1 MNRFEDVFRPF
12 LQGNAAQ
19 QLMRAP
25 IHHIDAKRE
34 KRQITVEL
42 HPEQRIPMEEITR
55 VEKQIM
61 QTANLALFEIMTRY
75 RPELFCCES
84 MEDIL
89 HELRK
94 RGYPANGIFE
104 GSGQKLENGTLTI
117 SLRHGGYNLIQQSGC
132 DKAIQ
137 HLIGQQYGMAVD
149 VRFDGCCR
157 WTKISRSTTRLS
169 AHPACPPSSRQH
181 WNDQRA
187 HIVRCI
193 GKRGREVLPTGAEG
207 RTAAVRLLRPAAV
220 RAGGCGGA
228 GQANQG
234 KTHPCCRRWTA
245 RPVRPPSGEILF
257 ARNR

>member
-89 HELRK
+89 HELQT
-94 RGYPANGIFE
+94 GIPC
-104 GSGQKLENGTLTI
+104 Q
-117 SLRHGGYNLIQQSGC
+117 RHL
-132 DKAIQ
+132 
-137 HLIGQQYGMAVD
+137 
-149 VRFDGCCR
+149 
-157 WTKISRSTTRLS
+157 
-169 AHPACPPSSRQH
+169 
-181 WNDQRA
+181 
-187 HIVRCI
+187 
-193 GKRGREVLPTGAEG
+193 
-207 RTAAVRLLRPAAV
+207 
-220 RAGGCGGA
+220 
-228 GQANQG
+228 
-234 KTHPCCRRWTA
+234 
-245 RPVRPPSGEILF
+245 
-257 ARNR
+257 

>member
-61 QTANLALFEIMTRY
+61 QAANLALFEIVTRY

-104 GSGQKLENGTLTI
+104 CSGQKLENGTLTI

-149 VRFDGCCR
+149 VQFDGVLSLDENQPEYHKIIGAPSLSPEQQAALERPKSEENPPDRNRRSDSCCSIAPTCR
-157 WTKISRSTTRLS
+157 CASRRLWWCWAS
-169 AHPACPPSSRQH
+169 QSRKNPS
-181 WNDQRA
+181 
-187 HIVRCI
+187 RC
-193 GKRGREVLPTGAEG
+193 
-207 RTAAVRLLRPAAV
+207 
-220 RAGGCGGA
+220 
-228 GQANQG
+228 
-234 KTHPCCRRWTA
+234 HRWTA